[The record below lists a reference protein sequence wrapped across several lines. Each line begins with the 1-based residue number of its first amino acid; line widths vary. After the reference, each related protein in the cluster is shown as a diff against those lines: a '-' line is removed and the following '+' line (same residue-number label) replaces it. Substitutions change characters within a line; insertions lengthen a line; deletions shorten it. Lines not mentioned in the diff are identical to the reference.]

1 MRRPP
6 LIVLPVLLAVA
17 ATSRAGTLAD
27 MDLRSN
33 VEASIRGSAQTAMLH
48 LKIDVVDGVAIP
60 EGVVR
65 DLNQG
70 DDVVELAS
78 KIKGIKDVD
87 RTKLRLEFA
96 GAGDEQ
102 LAALVSRKILEVPK
116 YASTSPQAA
125 VSAGVVTLTG
135 KIKNAAWRRELRSL
149 CGALEG
155 VVDVVDRLETPD
167 TPDEKIQRVLDAV
180 FGPRANPRFPGRV
193 KAVVTAG
200 AVTLEGRVPRLFDRR
215 TAERQAWGIN
225 GVRRVDN
232 RLELGSGTKIE
243 VIDP

>member
-1 MRRPP
+1 MRR
-6 LIVLPVLLAVA
+6 LAVVA
-17 ATSRAGTLAD
+17 IPILLTVAPPSRAGTLAD

-33 VEASIRGSAQTAMLH
+33 VEASIRGSASTAMLH

-70 DDVVELAS
+70 DDVVTLAS

-87 RTKLRLEFA
+87 RSKLRLEFA
-96 GAGDEQ
+96 GPADEQ

-116 YASTSPQAA
+116 YASTSPQVA
-125 VSAGVVTLTG
+125 VRDGVVTLSGT
-135 KIKNAAWRRELRSL
+135 IKNAAWRRELRSL
-149 CGALEG
+149 CGGIEG
-155 VVDVVDRLETPD
+155 VAEVVDLLGTPE

-180 FGPRANPRFPGRV
+180 FSPRANPRFPGRV
-193 KAVVTAG
+193 KAVVKEGT
-200 AVTLEGRVPRLFDRR
+200 VTIEGRVPRLFDRR
-215 TAERQAWGIN
+215 AAEREAWGIN

-232 RLELGSGTKIE
+232 RLELGSGSKIE
-243 VIDP
+243 VINP